1 LWLEPIWTRDALG
14 EALLFGHLPC
24 NGDLHC
30 VGQLAYKR
38 APSLRRGHDILGGAS
53 AVHGN
58 TPVEHHGYSKLL
70 ALLTHVE
77 SQMEAGSVAS
87 FHAAVECFA
96 MRSHGAWLKV
106 AGGQK
111 AEVLEVLAINAP
123 PMTGGAAA
131 ALELGCF
138 IGYTAARFST
148 CLPQATQPH
157 MRGQTVS
164 VESDPIHTAL
174 ARHFLDLVCKSHTV
188 EVQLG
193 ALRDVVAL
201 SGEDFG
207 KDGFGL
213 VFMDQRGTGFHVDRQ
228 LLERLELL
236 QNGNWAAAISA
247 DNVLRPGAPVFAW
260 SVAWQTAQ
268 CVFLNEFWSL
278 PEFLEENAGVE
289 DWIAVAHGSSYR

>member
-1 LWLEPIWTRDALG
+1 VWLEPTWTRDALG
-14 EALLFGHLPC
+14 EVLLQRRLPF
-24 NGDLHC
+24 NGGLRC
-30 VGQLAYKR
+30 LQQLAFKW
-38 APSLRRGHDILGGAS
+38 ALWSERGNDILGS
-53 AVHGN
+53 SS
-58 TPVEHHGYSKLL
+58 VEHHGYSKLL
-70 ALLTHVE
+70 ALLAQVE
-77 SQMEAGSVAS
+77 SQTEAGSVAS

-123 PMTGGAAA
+123 TMAGGATA

-148 CLPQATQPH
+148 LLPQATQPQTRSH
-157 MRGQTVS
+157 MVS
-164 VESDPIHTAL
+164 IESDPIHTLL
-174 ARHFLDLVCKSHTV
+174 ARHFLDLVRKSHAV

-201 SGEDFG
+201 RGEDVG
-207 KDGFGL
+207 RDAFGL

-236 QNGNWAAAISA
+236 QHGNWAAAVSA

-260 SVAWQTAQ
+260 SVARQTGQ
-268 CVFLNEFWSL
+268 CGFSNEFWSL
-278 PEFLEENAGVE
+278 PEFLEESAGVE
-289 DWIAVAHGSSYR
+289 DWMAVAYASSCT